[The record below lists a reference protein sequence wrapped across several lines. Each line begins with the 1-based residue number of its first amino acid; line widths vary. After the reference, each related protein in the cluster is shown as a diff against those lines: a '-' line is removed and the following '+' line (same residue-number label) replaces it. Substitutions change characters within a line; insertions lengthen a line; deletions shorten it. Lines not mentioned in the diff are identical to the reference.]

1 MGLTNQ
7 QGTSM
12 GNTAANTTTTV
23 RRPAPPRPAGEQ
35 AIGSALY
42 AQIRQAIAELK

>member
-1 MGLTNQ
+1 MGGKNQ

-12 GNTAANTTTTV
+12 GTNTTTTV
-23 RRPAPPRPAGEQ
+23 RRPTPPRPAGEQ
-35 AIGSALY
+35 AINATLY